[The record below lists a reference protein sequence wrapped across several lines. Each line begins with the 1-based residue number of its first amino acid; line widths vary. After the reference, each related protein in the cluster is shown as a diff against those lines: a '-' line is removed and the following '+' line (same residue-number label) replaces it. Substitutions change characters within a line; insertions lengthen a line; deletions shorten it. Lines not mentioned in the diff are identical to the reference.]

1 MNITERDEKLMEF
14 IYDKYKENSSFQTY
28 GEFASTL
35 VSEFEE
41 TWGIGFGEFEDS
53 GVQLED
59 MQRLMEKGW
68 IETVT
73 MSGRRIGKTHLN
85 TISRIK
91 PTNTGILFVEG
102 KRQPW
107 IKRHGLKLFTA
118 LTEGII
124 RGVKKL

>member
-14 IYDKYKENSSFQTY
+14 IYDEYKNSSSFQTH

-35 VSEFEE
+35 VSRFEDR
-41 TWGIGFGEFEDS
+41 WGIKFGDS
-53 GVQLED
+53 GAQLEAT
-59 MQRLMEKGW
+59 QRLMEKGW

-73 MSGRRIGKTHLN
+73 IEGKRIGRTHLN
-85 TISRIK
+85 IVSRIM
-91 PTNTGILFVEG
+91 PTNAGILFVEG

-107 IKRHGLKLFTA
+107 IKRHGLKLVTA

-124 RGVKKL
+124 RGVKK